1 MDYEEFLNS
10 LKNDLQNYY
19 SNAGITIENADVQ
32 KMQGESYQGLQ
43 IKRDGSNVG
52 ITMDMHNFFAEL
64 EDGIPYHDVMLDVRD
79 AVSEALNRSLL
90 MNVDVGKLS
99 NYEEMKRSLMVQ
111 LVSTEKNKEMLS
123 RVPHKEMAD
132 MSMIYR
138 FDLGDTGNSNATI
151 LVTNQMLQNYGITP
165 DQLHEDAMNYAPM
178 THPASIRSMES
189 VLFGIPEE
197 ESMIPEGVPKLF
209 VATNERSMN
218 GAGVITYP
226 DFMDQVAEKMGGSFY
241 ILPSSIHEVLILKE
255 SPDVDVNTLVD
266 MVTNINATQV
276 MPADQLTDNVYH
288 FDAEARVFETAHSFE
303 ERINS
308 EHASHNQIVEAMEAA
323 GYYLD
328 PIESTPDNLR
338 FVHEGGVMQM
348 ESWEAAEEWL
358 NGVVF
363 DDPDV
368 SDKVERILH
377 PEEFKMDVLLVEPG
391 KYPQR
396 VQIGTELEDLQKAV
410 GGPIE
415 VTYPFD
421 DPVGIICNEEGKL
434 NGMDLNRALY
444 DDEGRVSDIIAGPFL
459 VTGLTEDNF
468 QSLTDDQMV
477 MFEDKFHSPETF
489 IRMGRSIMAIP
500 VPDDV
505 VREKAEGMKPRE
517 KPAPD
522 IEAR

>member
-10 LKNDLQNYY
+10 LKNDLQDYY
-19 SNAGITIENADVQ
+19 SNAGISIDYADVQ

-43 IKRDGSNVG
+43 IRRDGSSVG
-52 ITMDMHNFFAEL
+52 ITMDMRNFFAEL

-79 AVSEALNRSLL
+79 AVSETLNHSLS
-90 MNVDVGKLS
+90 MDVDVSKLS
-99 NYEEMKRSLMVQ
+99 NYDEMKHSLAVQ

-132 MSMIYR
+132 MSMVYR
-138 FDLGDTGNSNATI
+138 FDLGETSNGNATI
-151 LVTNQMLQNYGITP
+151 LITNQLLQNYGISA
-165 DQLHEDAMNYAPM
+165 DQLHADAMTYAPM
-178 THPASIRSMES
+178 MHPASIRSMES
-189 VLFGIPEE
+189 VFFGIPEE
-197 ESMIPEGVPKLF
+197 ETIEPEGMPKLY
-209 VATNERSMN
+209 VVTNEKSMN

-226 DFMDQVAEKMGGSFY
+226 DFMEQATEKMGGSFY
-241 ILPSSIHEVLILKE
+241 ILPSSIHEVLIMKDT
-255 SPDVDVNTLVD
+255 PDVNVNSLVD
-266 MVTNINATQV
+266 MVTSINATQV
-276 MPADQLTDNVYH
+276 MPEDQLTDNVYH
-288 FDAEARVFETAHSFE
+288 FDAEARIFETAHSFE
-303 ERINS
+303 ERIAS

-338 FVHEGGVMQM
+338 FMHEGGVMQM
-348 ESWEAAEEWL
+348 ESWKAAEDWL

-368 SDKVERILH
+368 SDQVEKILH
-377 PEEFKMDVLLVEPG
+377 PENFKMDVLLVEPG
-391 KYPQR
+391 KHPQR

-415 VTYPFD
+415 VTYPFM

-434 NGMDLNRALY
+434 NGMDLNRAIY
-444 DDEGRVSDIIAGPFL
+444 DDEGQVSDIIAGPFL

-505 VREKAEGMKPRE
+505 VREKAAGMKPRE

-522 IEAR
+522 IEDR